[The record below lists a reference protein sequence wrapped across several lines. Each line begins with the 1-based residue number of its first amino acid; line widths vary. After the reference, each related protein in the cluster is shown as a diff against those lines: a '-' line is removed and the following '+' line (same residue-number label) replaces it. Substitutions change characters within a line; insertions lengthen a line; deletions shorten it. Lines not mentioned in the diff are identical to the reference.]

1 MIGVFGGTFDPIHF
15 GHLRTALDVKQ
26 ALGLEQVRFIPL
38 NDAVHRGQPKA
49 PAQLRL
55 QMVKAAISGQQ
66 GFCVDDREIRRKG
79 PSYTVET
86 LIDLHREWPDQA
98 LYLMMGLDAFNHFTE
113 WRRPEEILRLAH
125 LVVMQRPGECLLT
138 PSAKQL
144 LSERRCHGME
154 QMQGCEAGG
163 VLLQTFTQ
171 LDISATQIRNALA
184 QGRSARFWL
193 PDSVLEIIYNKRL
206 YGYV

>member
-1 MIGVFGGTFDPIHF
+1 
-15 GHLRTALDVKQ
+15 
-26 ALGLEQVRFIPL
+26 
-38 NDAVHRGQPKA
+38 
-49 PAQLRL
+49 
-55 QMVKAAISGQQ
+55 
-66 GFCVDDREIRRKG
+66 
-79 PSYTVET
+79 VET